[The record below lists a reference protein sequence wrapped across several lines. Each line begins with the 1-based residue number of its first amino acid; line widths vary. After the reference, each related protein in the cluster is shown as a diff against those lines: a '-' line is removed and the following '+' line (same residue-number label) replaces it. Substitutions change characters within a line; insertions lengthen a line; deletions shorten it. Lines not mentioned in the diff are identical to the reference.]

1 MATTRTT
8 QIEVTPSTRI
18 AATPERVWEL
28 VCDTS
33 RYAEWVAATAAV
45 SRTDG
50 PASTGST
57 YDEVNP
63 IVGPWSAKTR
73 WTVIEFDPPH
83 RQVHRSED
91 SPFASEWLVIT
102 EIAPSGDGSE
112 VTSTLRAQP
121 ALEVLGASILRLL
134 KSQTRT
140 DNERIV
146 RKLAGLA
153 TAKRRAST
161 RSESRLLKGSDDEH
175 VTFEQIGTPHEQ
187 IF

>member
-1 MATTRTT
+1 MSPGPDNSLT
-8 QIEVTPSTRI
+8 QIEVTASTRI

-50 PASTGST
+50 PAKNGST

-63 IVGPWSAKTR
+63 IVGPWSAKTH
-73 WTVIEFDPPH
+73 WTVIEFDPPR

-91 SPFASEWLVIT
+91 IPFASEFLVIT

-112 VTSTLRAQP
+112 VTSTLRLRPSLGAF
-121 ALEVLGASILRLL
+121 GASILKAL
-134 KSQTRT
+134 KSKNAK
-140 DNERIV
+140 DNERTV
-146 RKLAGLA
+146 RTLAELA
-153 TAKRRAST
+153 
-161 RSESRLLKGSDDEH
+161 SRE
-175 VTFEQIGTPHEQ
+175 P
-187 IF
+187 

>member
-1 MATTRTT
+1 MATAGMP
-8 QIEVTPSTRI
+8 QIEVTASTRV
-18 AATPERVWEL
+18 AATPERVWGL

-50 PASTGST
+50 PASKGST

-63 IVGPWSAKTR
+63 IVGPGRANTHWA
-73 WTVIEFDPPH
+73 VVEFDPPH

-91 SPFASEWLVIT
+91 VPFAGEWLVIT

-121 ALEVLGASILRLL
+121 ALGVLGASILRLL
-134 KSQTRT
+134 KSQTRKGNKRT
-140 DNERIV
+140 V
-146 RKLAGLA
+146 RTLAELA
-153 TAKRRAST
+153 TAKRRAWTQS
-161 RSESRLLKGSDDEH
+161 
-175 VTFEQIGTPHEQ
+175 
-187 IF
+187 